1 MQQTEV
7 MHTNFAS
14 GEVSPKLAGR
24 VDLARQANSCVE
36 LENFLIDPLGGV
48 FKAPG
53 TEFIAEVKSSAVET
67 RLIPFVYSDEQ
78 AYVLELG
85 NAYIRFYKDDG
96 QITYGSAAY
105 EVVSPYATADLPGIT
120 WCQSADVMYLF
131 HKSYPPYK
139 LSRTGHTSWTMTVV
153 DFQDGPWLA
162 LNDDQDQFINPSAV
176 SGTITLGATS
186 DLWEADHV
194 GSYWRL
200 RHSGESQR
208 DAFYSAAQIGGT
220 VLMYGKFTVDLTPYQ
235 IVESDGS
242 GSVYAN
248 PYNYPWEGQLVLQ
261 KSYDASTWLDVDS
274 LFYASKKEYIET
286 QFGVYYRII
295 SKEWSQGYCYGSINQ
310 DEKWGLV
317 KIVSVASAQTAT
329 ATVIH
334 TLGAATPTAEWHEG
348 AWSDVR
354 GYPRCGVFG
363 PDDRLWMAG
372 STHQPLTLWGS
383 WVGDYENMMPG
394 MGQADGSLTLN
405 INERDASAI
414 RWMMNYRGIAV
425 GTSAGEGLIT
435 SGDGTGAITAKSPPI
450 FTKHSTFGS
459 AYDGVD
465 PIRIGPSILF
475 LHRHRRQVRELTYD
489 VARDGFDAPNLN
501 QLADHITAS
510 GVKAWAWVDYPI
522 PQLWCVR
529 YDGAIAVL
537 TYLRKE
543 EVVGWTRIV
552 MDGEVESICSIPSA
566 LSGDEGEDQVWL
578 IVKRTIG
585 GATKRF
591 VELLKSNEDVT
602 DLHDYWYLHS
612 ALSYDS
618 TATTTVSGL
627 THLAGETVTC
637 LADGFVLSN
646 KVVSAG
652 GVVTL
657 GGSYSRVI
665 VGLPYTS
672 TIQPSPLQVQFGG
685 GTTEG
690 IKKRITKCWLR
701 LYKSLGGTI
710 GPDSATQDVI
720 AMRTPGTD
728 FAEQVA
734 VYTGDWPMA
743 FPGSPSEKVD
753 IVIKHTQPLPFN
765 LLGIVSKV
773 TVYDS

>member
-1 MQQTEV
+1 MQQAEIV
-7 MHTNFAS
+7 FTNFSS
-14 GEVSPKLAGR
+14 GEVSGKLAAR
-24 VDLARQANSCVE
+24 VDLARQENSCLE
-36 LENFLIDPLGGV
+36 LENVLLDPLGGV

-53 TEFIAEVKSSAVET
+53 TEFVAEVKSSAAET
-67 RLIPFVYSDEQ
+67 RLIPFIYSDEQ
-78 AYVLELG
+78 AYVLEFG

-96 QITYGSAAY
+96 QITSGAAAY

-139 LSRTGHTSWTMTVV
+139 LSRTGHTSWTMAAVA
-153 DFQDGPWLA
+153 FQDGPWLP
-162 LNDDQDQFINPSAV
+162 LNDDQDQFITPSGV
-176 SGTITLGATS
+176 TGSITLGSSS

-200 RHSGESQR
+200 RHSGGSVR
-208 DAFYSAAQIGGT
+208 DSFYAEGATGGT
-220 VLMYGKFTVDLTPYQ
+220 IVAYGKFTVDLTPYQ
-235 IVESDGS
+235 IVESDSS
-242 GSVYAN
+242 GSVYSH

-261 KSYDASTWLDVDS
+261 KSYDATAWVDVDS
-274 LFYASKKEYIET
+274 LFYASKKEYTET
-286 QFGVYYRII
+286 EWGVYYRLIC
-295 SKEWSQGYCYGSINQ
+295 KEYSNGYAYGSINQ

-317 KIVSVASAQTAT
+317 KITAYTSAQLVT

-334 TLGAATPTAEWHEG
+334 TLGAATATAEWHEG

-372 STHQPLTLWGS
+372 SIYQPLTLWGS
-383 WVGDYENMMPG
+383 WVGDYETLMPG

-405 INERDASAI
+405 MNERDASAI
-414 RWMMNYRGIAV
+414 RWLMNYRGIAV
-425 GTSAGEGLIT
+425 GTSSGEGLIT

-489 VARDGFDAPNLN
+489 VARDGFDATNLN

-510 GVKAWAWVDYPI
+510 GIKEWAWVDYPV

-529 YDGAIAVL
+529 YDGTIAVL

-552 MDGEVESICSIPSA
+552 MDGDVESICSIPSS

-585 GATKRF
+585 TATKRF
-591 VELLKSNEDVT
+591 VELVKFNEDLDT
-602 DLHDYWYLHS
+602 GDLEDQWLLHCALDY
-612 ALSYDS
+612 DD
-618 TATTTVSGL
+618 TPTTTVSGL
-627 THLAGETVTC
+627 THLAGETVNC
-637 LADGFVLSN
+637 LADGIVISG
-646 KVVSAG
+646 KTVSAS
-652 GVVTL
+652 GVVAL

-672 TIQPSPLQVQFGG
+672 TIRPSRKSGG
-685 GTTEG
+685 APEG
-690 IKKRITKCWLR
+690 IKKRIVKMWLR
-701 LYKSLGGTI
+701 LYQSLGGTV
-710 GPDSATQDVI
+710 GPDATTQDTI
-720 AMRTPGTD
+720 GMRAPGSD
-728 FAEQVA
+728 FGAQVEPF
-734 VYTGDWPMA
+734 TGDWPLGFA
-743 FPGSPSEKVD
+743 GGASESVD
-753 IVIKHTQPLPFN
+753 IMIKHTQPLPFH
-765 LLGIVSKV
+765 LLGIVAKV
-773 TVYDS
+773 VVYDS